1 MRSERDLLAEA
12 LRDLQKGET
21 VERALS
27 RILRRYGGTY
37 ADYVRIM
44 GDVRD
49 RATREKIPP
58 LEAAKRLSQA

>member
-1 MRSERDLLAEA
+1 MRSERDLLGEA

-37 ADYVRIM
+37 EDYVRIM
-44 GDVRD
+44 SDVREL
-49 RATREKIPP
+49 AHREKIPA
-58 LEAAKRLSQA
+58 LEAARKIAQE